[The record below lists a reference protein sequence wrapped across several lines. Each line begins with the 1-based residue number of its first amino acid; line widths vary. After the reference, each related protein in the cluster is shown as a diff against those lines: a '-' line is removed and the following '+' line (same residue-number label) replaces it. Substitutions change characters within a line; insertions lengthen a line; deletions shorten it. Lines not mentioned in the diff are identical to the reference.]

1 MRGVKSFAMVL
12 CVSFS
17 QDTRND
23 YELMPCLFF
32 FIKATHKD
40 GKEAGIE
47 LVQPPTDSKIGDRVY
62 FEGEKYESMSFCSN

>member
-12 CVSFS
+12 CVSLS

-23 YELMPCLFF
+23 YELIPYLF

-62 FEGEKYESMSFCSN
+62 FEGEKYESMSLSSN